1 MRNESVHA
9 EVSRR
14 GFLRTAAAGAAVV
27 SVLPGTLLAEEA
39 SSTQPTTKPAK
50 LATGVLGKTGYSA
63 TRVSFGAI
71 KIAPPHGSRLLKQG
85 MDDGINLV
93 HTALG
98 YMRGRSCAA
107 IGGLLKEHPE
117 YREKMFLCFKYGG
130 PDKGRQLEQ
139 GLKVLHTDHADILM
153 PTLHKP
159 DPVRLADI
167 VAFQDE
173 LVKAGK
179 IRFKGFTCHGQM
191 NEVLELVLK
200 EAPDAFDGALL
211 SLTMVMPTD
220 KQEGLAE
227 RQRFAANLKALRG
240 HKVGIISMKT
250 GAADAV
256 HQGQAVFEPHVK
268 AAVKGGADTVLTTIS
283 TFGQLETT
291 KQLDLSSLAMSWRQQ
306 WLTAALCSESCLM
319 CGRCSRACPNDVP
332 VNDLMRVASYLARR
346 TDWAEHAADE
356 FASLKVDAARI
367 AATCGDCTTCSK
379 ACPVGLASGRAVR
392 TIVDRFSTVI
402 A

>member
-1 MRNESVHA
+1 MNSQSKHA
-9 EVSRR
+9 QVSRR
-14 GFLRTAAAGAAVV
+14 GFLWTAGGGAAVV

-39 SSTQPTTKPAK
+39 ASTQPTTKPAK
-50 LATGVLGKTGYSA
+50 PATGVLGKTGYSA

-71 KIAPPHGSRLLKQG
+71 KIAPPHGGKLLKQAI
-85 MDDGINLV
+85 DDGMNLV

-98 YMRGRSCAA
+98 YGRGKSCAA

-130 PDKGRQLEQ
+130 PDKGRQLGR
-139 GLKVLHTDHADILM
+139 GLKVLHTDHADMLV

-220 KQEGLAE
+220 KQKGSAE

-250 GAADAV
+250 GARDAV
-256 HQGQAVFEPHVK
+256 RQGKEVFEPHVK
-268 AAVKGGADTVLTTIS
+268 AAVKGGADTVLTSIS
-283 TFGQLETT
+283 TFGQLEMI
-291 KQLDLSSLAMSWRQQ
+291 KQLGLSSLAISWRQR
-306 WLTAALCSESCLM
+306 WLTAALCGESCLM

-332 VNDLMRVASYLARR
+332 VNDLVRVASYPSSPG
-346 TDWAEHAADE
+346 WSEHAADE
-356 FASLKVDAARI
+356 FAALKVDAARI
-367 AATCGDCTTCSK
+367 AATCGDCTACSK

-392 TIVDRFSTVI
+392 TIVDRFSTVS